1 MENDYGNS
9 QAKTQLESIKGMV
22 AALNV
27 DYDRLEEL
35 RDMTNYF
42 IDGVPADQMDTAD
55 TRELAGLQEAA
66 GECTSYDDAC
76 QRISEDPLSILV
88 RSGWY
93 QPGPSQE
100 CDLQPEEFE
109 ILLCTGG
116 PAVRIIGDLIN
127 GQPDCPVLQYQS
139 WGTPWTTYPTTMD
152 EYETLLTYCE
162 RFYYGG

>member
-42 IDGVPADQMDTAD
+42 IDGVPADQMDME
-55 TRELAGLQEAA
+55 EL
-66 GECTSYDDAC
+66 
-76 QRISEDPLSILV
+76 
-88 RSGWY
+88 
-93 QPGPSQE
+93 
-100 CDLQPEEFE
+100 E